1 MSALRRI
8 AAIPCVKMSINGLF
22 LFNSGLFGVSGGKW
36 MLTNIIGSM
45 VRFESIQPGLQSR
58 VFSTGKDNFSD
69 FNLIGIVQRG
79 DVTVSMEEMHQVT
92 ESSVFCIPHKKQAKV
107 LVPAGSQVWLL
118 GYRNELISLVT
129 GTDLDSAMLETLMRQ
144 FTITSSTK
152 NGIDSEFLPLL
163 GLLRAEISISNK
175 RSRTVICSII
185 RILLICIYRLS
196 DIESIRLTHSP
207 DELVL
212 QQFRQLVEVEYR
224 NRRVVSYYCQELN
237 MTYDRLHAICQRNL
251 KKTPLQL
258 INNRVLI
265 EATTRLK
272 KSAGSIQAIANDLG
286 YSDGSQFSHFF
297 KKETGMSPS
306 QFKRNHTEKGLKERD
321 ENTPD
326 FSDWP

>member
-1 MSALRRI
+1 
-8 AAIPCVKMSINGLF
+8 
-22 LFNSGLFGVSGGKW
+22 

-58 VFSTGKDNFSD
+58 IFSTGNDNFFD
-69 FNLIGIVQRG
+69 FNLIGIIQRG
-79 DVTVSMEEMHQVT
+79 DATVSMEEMYQVT
-92 ESSVFCIPHKKQAKV
+92 ESSIFCIPHKKQAKV

-118 GYRNELISLVT
+118 GYRDELSSLVT
-129 GTDLDSAMLETLMRQ
+129 GSDLDSAKLETLMRQ
-144 FTITSSTK
+144 FTITSSSK
-152 NGIDSEFLPLL
+152 QDIDEEFLPLMK
-163 GLLRAEISISNK
+163 LLKAEISTTNK

-185 RILLICIYRLS
+185 RVLLIGIYRLS
-196 DIESIRLTHSP
+196 NIESIRLTHSP

-224 NRRVVSYYCQELN
+224 NRRPVSYYCEELI

-251 KKTPLQL
+251 KKSPLQL
-258 INNRVLI
+258 INSRVLI
-265 EATTRLK
+265 EATSRLK

-297 KKETGMSPS
+297 KKETGISPS
-306 QFKRNHTEKGLKERD
+306 QFKRNHTEKGVIESD

>member
-1 MSALRRI
+1 
-8 AAIPCVKMSINGLF
+8 
-22 LFNSGLFGVSGGKW
+22 

-58 VFSTGKDNFSD
+58 VFSTGNDNFSD
-69 FNLIGIVQRG
+69 FNLIGLIQRG
-79 DVTVSMEEMHQVT
+79 EATVLMEERHPVL
-92 ESSVFCIPHKKQAKV
+92 ESSIFCIPHKKNAKV

-118 GYRNELISLVT
+118 GYRDELGSLVT
-129 GTDLDSAMLETLMRQ
+129 GSDLDSAKLETLMRQ
-144 FTITSSTK
+144 FTITSCSK
-152 NGIDSEFLPLL
+152 QDIDDEFLPLL
-163 GLLRAEISISNK
+163 RLLKAEISSANK

-185 RILLICIYRLS
+185 RVLLIGIYRLS
-196 DIESIRLTHSP
+196 NIESIRLTHSP

-224 NRRVVSYYCQELN
+224 NRRSVSYYCQELI

-251 KKTPLQL
+251 KKSPLQL

-265 EATTRLK
+265 ESTSRLK

-297 KKETGMSPS
+297 KKETGISPS
-306 QFKRNHTEKGLKERD
+306 QFKRNHTEKDVIKNG
-321 ENTPD
+321 ENPPD

>member
-1 MSALRRI
+1 
-8 AAIPCVKMSINGLF
+8 
-22 LFNSGLFGVSGGKW
+22 

-58 VFSTGKDNFSD
+58 IFSTGNDNFFD
-69 FNLIGIVQRG
+69 FNLIGIIQRG
-79 DVTVSMEEMHQVT
+79 DATVSMEEMYQVT
-92 ESSVFCIPHKKQAKV
+92 ESSIFCIPHKKQAKV

-118 GYRNELISLVT
+118 GYRDELSSLVT
-129 GTDLDSAMLETLMRQ
+129 GSDLDSAKLETLMRQ
-144 FTITSSTK
+144 FTITSSSK
-152 NGIDSEFLPLL
+152 QDIDEEFLPLMK
-163 GLLRAEISISNK
+163 LLKAEISTTNK

-185 RILLICIYRLS
+185 RVLLIGIYRLS
-196 DIESIRLTHSP
+196 NIESIRLTHSP

-224 NRRVVSYYCQELN
+224 NRRSVSYYCEELI

-251 KKTPLQL
+251 KKSPLQL
-258 INNRVLI
+258 INSRVLI
-265 EATTRLK
+265 EATSRLK

-297 KKETGMSPS
+297 KKETGISPS
-306 QFKRNHTEKGLKERD
+306 QFKRNHTEKGVIESD

>member
-1 MSALRRI
+1 MLNNGL
-8 AAIPCVKMSINGLF
+8 KLLKNGLF
-22 LFNSGLFGVSGGKW
+22 DDFKGKA

-58 VFSTGKDNFSD
+58 VFSTGNDNFSD
-69 FNLIGIVQRG
+69 FNLIGIIQRG
-79 DVTVSMEEMHQVT
+79 DATVSMEEMHQIT
-92 ESSVFCIPHKKQAKV
+92 ESSIFCIPHKKQAKV

-118 GYRNELISLVT
+118 GYRDELISLVT
-129 GTDLDSAMLETLMRQ
+129 GSDLDSAKLETLMRQ
-144 FTITSSTK
+144 FTITACSK
-152 NGIDSEFLPLL
+152 DDIDNEFLPLL
-163 GLLRAEISISNK
+163 RLLKTEISTSTK

-185 RILLICIYRLS
+185 RILLISIYRLS
-196 DIESIRLTHSP
+196 NIESIRLTHSP

-224 NRRVVSYYCQELN
+224 NRRAVSYYCQELI

-251 KKTPLQL
+251 KKSPLQL

-265 EATTRLK
+265 EATSRLK
-272 KSAGSIQAIANDLG
+272 KSTGSIQAIANDLG
-286 YSDGSQFSHFF
+286 YNDGSQFSHFF

-306 QFKRNHTEKGLKERD
+306 QFKRYYTEKGVVNRD
-321 ENTPD
+321 ANTPD

>member
-1 MSALRRI
+1 
-8 AAIPCVKMSINGLF
+8 
-22 LFNSGLFGVSGGKW
+22 

-58 VFSTGKDNFSD
+58 IFSTGNDNFFD
-69 FNLIGIVQRG
+69 FNLIGIIQRG
-79 DVTVSMEEMHQVT
+79 DATVSMEEMYQVT
-92 ESSVFCIPHKKQAKV
+92 ESSIFCIPHKKQAKV

-118 GYRNELISLVT
+118 GYRDELSSLVT
-129 GTDLDSAMLETLMRQ
+129 GSDLDSAKLETLMRQ
-144 FTITSSTK
+144 FTITSSSK
-152 NGIDSEFLPLL
+152 QDIDEEFLPLMK
-163 GLLRAEISISNK
+163 LLKAEISTTNK

-185 RILLICIYRLS
+185 RVLLIGIYRLS
-196 DIESIRLTHSP
+196 NIESIRLTHSP

-224 NRRVVSYYCQELN
+224 NRRSVSYYCEELI

-251 KKTPLQL
+251 KKSPLQL
-258 INNRVLI
+258 INSRVLI
-265 EATTRLK
+265 EATSRLK

-286 YSDGSQFSHFF
+286 YCDGSQFSHFF
-297 KKETGMSPS
+297 KKETGISPS
-306 QFKRNHTEKGLKERD
+306 QFKRNHTEKGVIESD

>member
-1 MSALRRI
+1 
-8 AAIPCVKMSINGLF
+8 
-22 LFNSGLFGVSGGKW
+22 

-58 VFSTGKDNFSD
+58 IFSTGNDNFFD
-69 FNLIGIVQRG
+69 FNLIGIIQRG
-79 DVTVSMEEMHQVT
+79 DATVSMEEMHQVT
-92 ESSVFCIPHKKQAKV
+92 ESSIFCIPHKKQAKV

-118 GYRNELISLVT
+118 GYRDELSSLVT
-129 GTDLDSAMLETLMRQ
+129 GSDLDSAKLETLMRQ
-144 FTITSSTK
+144 FTITSSSK
-152 NGIDSEFLPLL
+152 QDIDEEFLPLMK
-163 GLLRAEISISNK
+163 LLKAEISTTNK

-185 RILLICIYRLS
+185 RVLLIGIYRLS
-196 DIESIRLTHSP
+196 NIESIRLTHSP

-212 QQFRQLVEVEYR
+212 QQFRQIVEVEYR
-224 NRRVVSYYCQELN
+224 NRRPVSYYCEELI

-251 KKTPLQL
+251 KKSPLQL
-258 INNRVLI
+258 INSRVLI
-265 EATTRLK
+265 EATSRLK

-297 KKETGMSPS
+297 KKETGISPS
-306 QFKRNHTEKGLKERD
+306 QFKRNHTEKGVIESD

>member
-1 MSALRRI
+1 
-8 AAIPCVKMSINGLF
+8 
-22 LFNSGLFGVSGGKW
+22 

-58 VFSTGKDNFSD
+58 VFSTGNDNFSD
-69 FNLIGIVQRG
+69 FNLIGLIQRG
-79 DVTVSMEEMHQVT
+79 EATVLMEERHPVL
-92 ESSVFCIPHKKQAKV
+92 EFSIFCIPHKKNAKV

-118 GYRNELISLVT
+118 GYRDELGSLVT
-129 GTDLDSAMLETLMRQ
+129 GSDLDSAKLETLMRQ
-144 FTITSSTK
+144 FTITSCSK
-152 NGIDSEFLPLL
+152 QDIDDEFLPLL
-163 GLLRAEISISNK
+163 RLLKAEISSANK

-185 RILLICIYRLS
+185 RVLLIGIYRLS
-196 DIESIRLTHSP
+196 NIESIRLTHSP

-224 NRRVVSYYCQELN
+224 NRRSVSYYCQELI

-251 KKTPLQL
+251 KKSPLQL

-265 EATTRLK
+265 EATSRLK

-297 KKETGMSPS
+297 KKETGISPS
-306 QFKRNHTEKGLKERD
+306 QFKRNHTEKDVIKNG
-321 ENTPD
+321 ENPPD

>member
-1 MSALRRI
+1 
-8 AAIPCVKMSINGLF
+8 
-22 LFNSGLFGVSGGKW
+22 

-58 VFSTGKDNFSD
+58 IFSTGNDNFFD
-69 FNLIGIVQRG
+69 FNLIGIIQRG
-79 DVTVSMEEMHQVT
+79 DATVSMEEMYQVT
-92 ESSVFCIPHKKQAKV
+92 ESSIFCIPHKKQAKV

-118 GYRNELISLVT
+118 GYRDELSSLVT
-129 GTDLDSAMLETLMRQ
+129 GSDLDSAKLETLMRQ
-144 FTITSSTK
+144 FTITSSSK
-152 NGIDSEFLPLL
+152 QDIDEEFLPLIK
-163 GLLRAEISISNK
+163 LLKAEISTTNK

-185 RILLICIYRLS
+185 RVLLIGIYRLS
-196 DIESIRLTHSP
+196 NIESIRLTHSP

-224 NRRVVSYYCQELN
+224 NRRPVSYYCEELI

-251 KKTPLQL
+251 KKSPLQL
-258 INNRVLI
+258 INSRVLI
-265 EATTRLK
+265 EATSRLK

-297 KKETGMSPS
+297 KKETGISPS
-306 QFKRNHTEKGLKERD
+306 QFKRNHTEKGVIESD